1 MKKLIALLLALVLCL
16 SLCACGSKQEEPE
29 APAAEPAETPAEE
42 PAAEPEAPAEE
53 PVEAPAEEPETPA
66 VALAIGDSIDND
78 NFTMTFDSIELVD
91 EYSFSTSE
99 YSTTSLYVESGY
111 KLLVL
116 KGHFEN
122 KSTAAISDS
131 AFVRSAV
138 INDSFEVDGFD
149 VSWNFI
155 RDKYFE
161 IDPYTDLDYVISVN
175 VPEKL
180 AEMFETVTFNFSF
193 NDDMSIPA
201 TVWNVDGT
209 KTVDAAQHYALTGG
223 LTGAAE
229 GTAEG
234 AAPEGGETA
243 AAATPIAIGDTIV
256 TDDVEFTLTG
266 VELTYEVLPPNTSSV
281 YMSYAAESGKVYV
294 HVAADV
300 KNVMQRDIRID
311 ELFNT
316 SVLYDGKY
324 PYTGFTAVNNGD
336 NSFDWVGSYVAATPL
351 ETCKAHGIVECPAE
365 VDTAGG
371 SIVVSIELAGT
382 VYEYT
387 LR

>member
-16 SLCACGSKQEEPE
+16 SLCACGSKQEEQE

-180 AEMFETVTFNFSF
+180 AEMF
-193 NDDMSIPA
+193 
-201 TVWNVDGT
+201 
-209 KTVDAAQHYALTGG
+209 
-223 LTGAAE
+223 
-229 GTAEG
+229 
-234 AAPEGGETA
+234 
-243 AAATPIAIGDTIV
+243 
-256 TDDVEFTLTG
+256 
-266 VELTYEVLPPNTSSV
+266 
-281 YMSYAAESGKVYV
+281 
-294 HVAADV
+294 
-300 KNVMQRDIRID
+300 
-311 ELFNT
+311 
-316 SVLYDGKY
+316 
-324 PYTGFTAVNNGD
+324 
-336 NSFDWVGSYVAATPL
+336 
-351 ETCKAHGIVECPAE
+351 
-365 VDTAGG
+365 
-371 SIVVSIELAGT
+371 
-382 VYEYT
+382 
-387 LR
+387 